1 MKKETLDP
9 LNSRTLFFSYTGEE
23 QRVIKMKV
31 PLLDLKEQYRTIKEE
46 ILKAAEDVFE
56 SQYFILGPK
65 VKALEEE
72 IAEYCSTAHAVGVS
86 SGTDALLI
94 SLMAADIGCQDT
106 VITSPYTFFA
116 TAGAI
121 SRTGA
126 RPMFV
131 DIDPQTYNISPD
143 LLERTIRS
151 MTRAAISKLKA
162 VIPVHLYGQC
172 ADMAP
177 ILKICEKY
185 NLAVIEDAAQAIGA
199 EYNGK
204 RAGSM
209 GDVGCFSFFPSKNLG
224 AFGDGGMVTTN
235 SDAFYDKLVKLRV
248 HGSHPK
254 YYHQLIGGNFRLDAF
269 QAAVVSV
276 KLKYLDRWTEA
287 RQKNARNYRDL
298 FEKAGLTDAIQLPIE
313 KETRHIYNQFVISVK
328 EKRDDLRKFLSD
340 AGIGTEVYYP
350 VPLHLQGC
358 FSGLGYKKGDFP
370 AAEHAAL
377 HTLALPIYPELSDD
391 QMAYVVEK
399 IKAFFLKN

>member
-172 ADMAP
+172 ADMTP

-224 AFGDGGMVTTN
+224 AFGDGC
-235 SDAFYDKLVKLRV
+235 
-248 HGSHPK
+248 P
-254 YYHQLIGGNFRLDAF
+254 
-269 QAAVVSV
+269 
-276 KLKYLDRWTEA
+276 
-287 RQKNARNYRDL
+287 
-298 FEKAGLTDAIQLPIE
+298 
-313 KETRHIYNQFVISVK
+313 
-328 EKRDDLRKFLSD
+328 
-340 AGIGTEVYYP
+340 
-350 VPLHLQGC
+350 
-358 FSGLGYKKGDFP
+358 FSGKTG
-370 AAEHAAL
+370 
-377 HTLALPIYPELSDD
+377 
-391 QMAYVVEK
+391 
-399 IKAFFLKN
+399 